1 MDALKF
7 QILGAKGGPTLVC
20 LHGFL
25 GTGADWLPFTE
36 EILRFRS
43 DVQILLPDLPGHG
56 ESVSIPP
63 ENFVE
68 RLAATLDSA
77 AITCAALAGY
87 SLGGRLALSAALGQ
101 PDRFPAFIGIS
112 TTAGIESPEERK
124 SRREADAQLAM
135 RLREDFF
142 ESFLR
147 DWWNLPIFDSP
158 KKKNSAE
165 FLASRGTQNP
175 AALAEV
181 LEKWSPGVLPS
192 LWNELPAYPGD
203 ALLLAGEADS
213 KYSLLARRMDESFRS
228 AKTQNL
234 PCCGHRLLDEAPLE
248 LACAVVDFLP
258 SNFRIGPSTPRR

>member
-1 MDALKF
+1 MDSLKF
-7 QILGAKGGPTLVC
+7 QILGANGGPALVC

-25 GTGADWLPFTE
+25 GVGADWLPFAE
-36 EILRFRS
+36 EFLRLRS
-43 DVQILLPDLPGHG
+43 DIQILLPDLPGHG

-63 ENFVE
+63 ENFIE
-68 RLAATLDSA
+68 RLVATLDSA
-77 AITCAALAGY
+77 AIPRAALAGY

-124 SRREADAQLAM
+124 SRREADSKLAM
-135 RLREDFF
+135 RLRQDSF

-165 FLASRGTQNP
+165 FLASRTTQIP
-175 AALAEV
+175 ASLAEV
-181 LEKWSPGVLPS
+181 LEKWSPGLLPS

-203 ALLLAGEADS
+203 ALLLTGEADA
-213 KYSLLARRMDESFRS
+213 KYSLLACRMAESFRS
-228 AKTQNL
+228 AKNQIL
-234 PCCGHRLLDEAPLE
+234 PGCGHRLLDEAPLE
-248 LACAVVDFLP
+248 LARAVADFLP
-258 SNFRIGPSTPRR
+258 ANFRIGPSTPRR

>member
-7 QILGAKGGPTLVC
+7 QILGQKRGPALVC

-25 GTGADWLPFTE
+25 GTGADWLPFAKE
-36 EILRFRS
+36 FLRLCP
-43 DVQILLPDLPGHG
+43 DVQILLPDLPCHG

-63 ENFVE
+63 EIFIE
-68 RLAATLDSA
+68 RLASTLDSA
-77 AITCAALAGY
+77 AIPCAALAGY

-101 PDRFPAFIGIS
+101 PDRFPVILGIS

-124 SRREADAQLAM
+124 SRREADAQLAK
-135 RLREDFF
+135 RLREDSF

-158 KKKNSAE
+158 KKKNSAD
-165 FLASRGTQNP
+165 FLAYRSTQNP

-192 LWNELPAYPGD
+192 LWNDLPAYPGD
-203 ALLLAGEADS
+203 ALLLAGEVDA
-213 KYSLLARRMDESFRS
+213 KYSLLARRMAESFRS
-228 AKTQNL
+228 AKTQIL
-234 PCCGHRLLDEAPLE
+234 PGCGHRLLDEAPLE
-248 LACAVVDFLP
+248 LAHAVADFLP
-258 SNFRIGPSTPRR
+258 ANLRIGPSTPRR

>member
-7 QILGAKGGPTLVC
+7 QILGSKGAPALVC

-25 GTGADWLPFTE
+25 GTGSDWLPFAE
-36 EILRFRS
+36 EILRLRP

-68 RLAATLDSA
+68 CLVATLDSA
-77 AITCAALAGY
+77 AIPHAALAGY
-87 SLGGRLALSAALGQ
+87 SLGGRLALSAALSR
-101 PDRFPAFIGIS
+101 PDRFPVFLGIS

-135 RLREDFF
+135 RLRQDSF

-158 KKKNSAE
+158 KKKSPAE
-165 FLASRGTQNP
+165 FLACRSTQNP
-175 AALAEV
+175 AVLAEV

-192 LWNELPAYPGD
+192 LWNELPSYPGD

-213 KYSLLARRMDESFRS
+213 KYSLLARRMAESFRS
-228 AKTQNL
+228 AKTQIL
-234 PCCGHRLLDEAPLE
+234 PGCGHRLLDEAPLE
-248 LACAVVDFLP
+248 IARAAVDFLP
-258 SNFRIGPSTPRR
+258 ANFGIGPSTPRR

>member
-7 QILGAKGGPTLVC
+7 QILGQKRGPALVC

-25 GTGADWLPFTE
+25 GTGADWLPCAE
-36 EILRFRS
+36 EILRLRP

-68 RLAATLDSA
+68 RLVATLDSV
-77 AITCAALAGY
+77 AIPYAALAGY
-87 SLGGRLALSAALGQ
+87 SLGGRLAISAALSR
-101 PDRFPAFIGIS
+101 PDRFPVFLGIS

-124 SRREADAQLAM
+124 SRREADAQLVT
-135 RLREDFF
+135 RLRQDSF

-147 DWWNLPIFDSP
+147 DWWNLAIFDSP

-165 FLASRGTQNP
+165 FLTSRRTQNP

-203 ALLLAGEADS
+203 ALFLAGEADY
-213 KYSLLARRMDESFRS
+213 KYSLLARRMAESFRS
-228 AKTQNL
+228 AKTQIL
-234 PCCGHRLLDEAPLE
+234 PGCGHRLLDEAPLE
-248 LACAVVDFLP
+248 LARAVLDFLP
-258 SNFRIGPSTPRR
+258 ANFRIGPSTPRR